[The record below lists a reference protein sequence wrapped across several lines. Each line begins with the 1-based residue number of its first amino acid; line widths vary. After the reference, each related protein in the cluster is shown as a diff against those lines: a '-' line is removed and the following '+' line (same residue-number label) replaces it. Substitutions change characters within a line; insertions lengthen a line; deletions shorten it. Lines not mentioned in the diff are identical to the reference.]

1 MIGFAPSG
9 FMINGNYKYMYRC
22 SFDSISKDFLFYS
35 CSISNYV
42 QLNSMGYFVLII
54 IITVGFN
61 SYLISY

>member
-42 QLNSMGYFVLII
+42 QLNSMGLFCTYRIFIV
-54 IITVGFN
+54 ITGV
-61 SYLISY
+61 